1 MRPSHLE
8 ECDREITEDR
18 SLFSKAV
25 CVHACVQPAM
35 YVCECFIVHV
45 CSGGAVKIIC
55 VIKLILLSQGSK
67 SSAHHSCQIIVQTAD
82 FTHSSSFFQGS
93 YHIFY

>member
-25 CVHACVQPAM
+25 HVHACVQPAL
-35 YVCECFIVHV
+35 YVSEGFNVHM
-45 CSGGAVKIIC
+45 CSGG
-55 VIKLILLSQGSK
+55 L
-67 SSAHHSCQIIVQTAD
+67 
-82 FTHSSSFFQGS
+82 
-93 YHIFY
+93 